1 MTKPDSVPRE
11 LQDILRQY
19 PESRVLE
26 LLLPDMNGII
36 RGKRVG
42 RDEFSKVMTDG
53 VNLPGATVLLD
64 VQGRTFDCLD
74 YGSGDG
80 DPDVSCRPVGGSL
93 VPVPWAYVPSLQVL
107 AGMYALDGSPYFADP
122 RHVLERVLERYH
134 KQKLRP
140 VVALELEFYLLE
152 DEHSQ
157 IPTARRGRVPGT
169 GMVQSGPQYAS
180 LDDLYEI
187 DAFLAAVDKA
197 CKLQGIPAATAV
209 VEFAPGQF
217 EINLHHVDDP
227 VLACDHAVLLRR
239 VIKGVARSMGM
250 AATFMAK
257 PFAEH
262 AGSGM
267 HIHVSMLRQ
276 DGTNLFASGTSLDGQ
291 ARAGDALRHAIG
303 GLAQTMAQCM
313 AIFAPNANS
322 YRRLRKGFFVPL
334 TPNWGFNHRNLALRV
349 PLSDRE
355 NARLEHR
362 VAGADANPYLVM
374 AAVLAG
380 IHHGMVS
387 RIEPG
392 PMVSQGELVE
402 EVVTLPLRW
411 EAALDAMAAADVLPD
426 YLGRE
431 YCRVFEA
438 SRREEAER
446 FHSQVSLKDYQ
457 WYLRAI

>member
-1 MTKPDSVPRE
+1 MEKPERMSRE
-11 LQDILRQY
+11 LVEALRKH
-19 PESRVLE
+19 PEARVLE

-42 RDEFSKVMTDG
+42 RDEFSKVMSDG

-74 YGSGDG
+74 YGSEDG
-80 DPDVSCRPVGGSL
+80 DPDVLCRPVEGSL

-107 AGMYALDGSPYFADP
+107 ASMFGLDGSPYFADP
-122 RHVLERVLERYH
+122 RHVLERVLGHVHQR
-134 KQKLRP
+134 QLRP

-152 DEHSQ
+152 DNDSQ
-157 IPTARRGRVPGT
+157 NPAARRGRVPGT
-169 GMVQSGPQYAS
+169 SMAQSGPQYAS

-187 DAFLAAVDKA
+187 DTFLAAVDKA
-197 CKLQGIPAATAV
+197 CQAQGIPAATAV

-267 HIHVSMLRQ
+267 HIHVSMLQR
-276 DGTNLFASGTSLDGQ
+276 DGSNIFAAGTELEAQ
-291 ARAGDALRHAIG
+291 ARVGETLRHAIG
-303 GLAQTMAQCM
+303 GLARTMAEGM

-334 TPNWGFNHRNLALRV
+334 TPNWGINHRNLALRV

-387 RIEPG
+387 HIEPG

-402 EVVTLPLRW
+402 EVVTLPVRW
-411 EAALDAMAAADVLPD
+411 EAALDAMAEAEVLPQ

-431 YCRVFEA
+431 YWRVFEA

-446 FHSQVSLKDYQ
+446 FHSQVSVKDYQ

>member
-1 MTKPDSVPRE
+1 MHEHLPAE
-11 LQDILRQY
+11 Y
-19 PESRVLE
+19 ARVLE
-26 LLLPDMNGII
+26 QHAGARALEILIPDMNGII

-42 RDEFSKVMTDG
+42 RDEFAKVLSEG

-64 VQGRTFDCLD
+64 AQGRTFACLD
-74 YGSGDG
+74 YGSDDG
-80 DPDVSCRPVGGSL
+80 DPDVSCRPVPGSL
-93 VPVPWAYVPSLQVL
+93 APVPWAHVPSLQVL
-107 AGMYALDGSPYFADP
+107 ASMHGVDGEPYFADP
-122 RHVLERVLERYH
+122 RHVLERVLARFRAR
-134 KQKLRP
+134 QWRP
-140 VVALELEFYLLE
+140 VVALELEFYLLQ
-152 DEHSQ
+152 DEQAQLPS
-157 IPTARRGRVPGT
+157 ARRGRVPGT
-169 GMVQSGPQYAS
+169 PLTQSGPQYAS

-187 DAFLAAVDKA
+187 DAFLAAVERA
-197 CKLQGIPAATAV
+197 CVAQGIPAATAV

-267 HIHVSMLRQ
+267 HIHVSMLGEDGANLFS
-276 DGTNLFASGTSLDGQ
+276 DGTCLEGE
-291 ARAGDALRHAIG
+291 ARVGEALRHAVG
-303 GLAQTMAQCM
+303 GLAGTMAEAM

-334 TPNWGFNHRNLALRV
+334 TPNWGINHRNLSLRL
-349 PLSDRE
+349 PLSRPVD
-355 NARLEHR
+355 ARVEHR
-362 VAGADANPYLVM
+362 VAGADANPYLVL

-380 IHHGMVS
+380 VHHGMVN
-387 RIEPG
+387 RLEPG
-392 PMVSQGELVE
+392 TMVQQGESVE
-402 EVVTLPLRW
+402 EVVTLPVRW
-411 EAALDAMAAADVLPD
+411 ETALDALAAARVLPG
-426 YLGRE
+426 YLGHE
-431 YCRVFEA
+431 YCKVFEA
-438 SRREEAER
+438 ARREEAEM